1 MAISVEIVTARI
13 TPWAWAAQDE
23 QPAEI
28 VREAE
33 QAVVFLWRFILMPL
47 LFCFIGTNILFAE
60 LPVTTIQHACA
71 LIVSGC
77 PPSPSLST
85 HIHTCGPPPVGKVAI
100 QSHNYFQS

>member
-1 MAISVEIVTARI
+1 MAISVAIVTARI

-23 QPAEI
+23 QPAVI

-47 LFCFIGTNILFAE
+47 LFCFIGTNILFAD

-71 LIVSGC
+71 LIVSGALS
-77 PPSPSLST
+77 PPPHTHT
-85 HIHTCGPPPVGKVAI
+85 HIWPAARQKGCDPNTYMYT
-100 QSHNYFQS
+100 Q